1 MSPVT
6 IAAPDRQL
14 REKVKA
20 GPWLRIRVFLSR
32 LRLDRDLARGVDPAA
47 GPELALRAEQLTS
60 PRGRERIASGIDDLI
75 EIVAGDPRRHVG
87 PSMLPFRHQRVR
99 PNLDRFEELARVLRG
114 AGPHGVRGTAMAS
127 TLLDD
132 GRGPLYASDPAG
144 DLREALDATI
154 SEIEVG

>member
-1 MSPVT
+1 VSPVT
-6 IAAPDRQL
+6 IAAPDRQQ

-20 GPWLRIRVFLSR
+20 GPWLRARVFLGR

-60 PRGRERIASGIDDLI
+60 PRGRERIASGIDDLV
-75 EIVAGDPRRHVG
+75 EIAAGDPRRHVG
-87 PSMLPFRHQRVR
+87 RSMLPFRHQRVR
-99 PNLDRFEELARVLRG
+99 PNLDRFEELAGVLRDG
-114 AGPHGVRGTAMAS
+114 GPHGVRGTAMAS

-144 DLREALDATI
+144 NLREALDATI
-154 SEIEVG
+154 SEIEAG

>member
-6 IAAPDRQL
+6 TAEPDRQQ

-20 GPWLRIRVFLSR
+20 GPWLRARVFLRR
-32 LRLDRDLARGVDPAA
+32 LRLDRDLARGIDPAA
-47 GPELALRAEQLTS
+47 GPELALRAEQLAS
-60 PRGRERIASGIDDLI
+60 SRGRERIAGGIDDLV
-75 EIVAGDPRRHVG
+75 EIAAGDPRRHVG

-99 PNLDRFEELARVLRG
+99 PNIDRLEELARVLRD
-114 AGPHGVRGTAMAS
+114 AGPHGVKGMAMAS

-144 DLREALDATI
+144 NLREALDATI
-154 SEIEVG
+154 SEIQGG